1 MKKLLYVYIIVF
13 VLFGI
18 YFYISHLKDGWENT
32 SGIKRERLQVSAN
45 DEYVMVTFLAGI
57 DYWKTALKGF
67 EDAASELNVSVV
79 YRGGSQYDLHEQ
91 ITVLEQVIA
100 KKPSGIAISA
110 INPYDLNDTIN
121 KAVEMGI
128 PVVLFDAD
136 APLSKASSF
145 LGTNNYTAGA
155 KAADKMASL
164 ISKHG
169 KVAIITLPDQLNH
182 QERTEGFRETIKNS
196 YPDIE
201 VVQVANGEGDQ
212 LKSEKIAEDMINK
225 YPDIKGIF
233 VTEANGG
240 VGVADAVTKN
250 KKQDLK
256 IISFDVDRKTLDN
269 IEKGA
274 ISASIAQGTWNMGY
288 WSMQF
293 LFKLHNVQINN
304 AHHTLP
310 PYVDTGI
317 TIVTKDNVKE
327 YYAEYIK

>member
-13 VLFGI
+13 ILFGI
-18 YFYISHLKDGWENT
+18 YFYNFHLNDAWENT
-32 SGIKRERLQVSAN
+32 SGIKRERLQGSAN

-67 EDAASELNVSVV
+67 EDAASELNVTVV

-100 KKPSGIAISA
+100 KKPSGIALSA
-110 INPYDLNDTIN
+110 INPHDLNDTIN
-121 KAVEMGI
+121 KAVDMGI

-145 LGTNNYTAGA
+145 LGTNNYDAGV

-164 ISKHG
+164 VNKQG
-169 KVAIITLPDQLNH
+169 KVAVITLPDQLNH
-182 QERTEGFRETIKNS
+182 QERTEGFMETIKTK

-201 VVQVANGEGDQ
+201 VVQVLNGEGDQ
-212 LKSEKIAEDMINK
+212 LKSEKIAKDIMKK

-240 VGVADAVTKN
+240 VGVADAATKN
-250 KKQDLK
+250 KELDLK

-269 IEKGA
+269 IERGA

-288 WSMQF
+288 WSMEF
-293 LFKLHNVQINN
+293 LFKLHNEQTNSAYN
-304 AHHTLP
+304 SLP

-317 TIVTKDNVKE
+317 TIVTNDNVKE